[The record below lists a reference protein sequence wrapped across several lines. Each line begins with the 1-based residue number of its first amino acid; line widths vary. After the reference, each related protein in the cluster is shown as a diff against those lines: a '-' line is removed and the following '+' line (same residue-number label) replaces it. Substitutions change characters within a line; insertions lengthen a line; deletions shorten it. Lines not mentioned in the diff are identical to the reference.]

1 MMKCVIHSKSD
12 NIKIMMNDKAHE
24 VIRELFDSLKIDI
37 KLIWNQW
44 KVVSFILIMFIYCIT
59 NVIQ

>member
-44 KVVSFILIMFIYCIT
+44 KVVSFILIMFIYCII